1 MRINFKDV
9 YRERIQIIDKQIK
22 IAIAN
27 KEWTKK
33 AKLEAEKTDLQER
46 IKQLALRR

>member
-9 YRERIQIIDKQIK
+9 YKERIKNIDKQIK
-22 IAIAN
+22 IAVAN

-33 AKLEAEKTDLQER
+33 AKLEAEKANLQER
-46 IKQLALRR
+46 IK